1 MGISK
6 IDTRANWAALNPT
19 LLPGETGFESDTGN
33 EKVGNGKSTWN
44 KLEYFG
50 SPGYFGDFSDEID
63 QTAAAVDTPYAVK
76 FRLADADNHGVR
88 VVSDSKITVEYP
100 GVYTFVFML
109 QLTNNDSQIHDV
121 NIWLRKNN
129 AGAAGDLPMTDSK
142 ISVVESHG
150 GVPGNVNGGLCHT
163 LQLAKDDYIE
173 LIWAT
178 NNTNIFLNSTPA
190 ITSPYSRPGSPSAG
204 CTVCQIAAA

>member
-6 IDTRANWAALNPT
+6 IDTRANWVALNPI

-50 SPGYFGDFSDEID
+50 SPGYWGDFSDGTD
-63 QTAAAVDTPYAVK
+63 QIAAAINTPYEVK
-76 FRLADADNHGVR
+76 FRLADINNHGVR
-88 VVSDSKITVEYP
+88 IIDDSKITVEYP

-109 QLTNNDSQIHDV
+109 QLTNNDTQIHDV

-129 AGAAGDLPMTDSK
+129 AGSAGNIAMTNSR

-150 GVPGNVNGGLCHT
+150 GVPGHTNGGICHT
-163 LQLAKDDYIE
+163 LRLAKNDFIQ
-173 LIWAT
+173 LMWAT
-178 NNTNIFLNSTPA
+178 DDTNVLLDSIPA
-190 ITSPYSRPGSPSAG
+190 TASPYAHPGSPSAG

>member
-50 SPGYFGDFSDEID
+50 SPGYWGDFADETD
-63 QTAAAVDTPYAVK
+63 QAAAAIDTPYEVK
-76 FRLADADNHGVR
+76 FRLADVNNHGVKI
-88 VVSDSKITVEYP
+88 VDDSKITVEYP

-109 QLTNNDSQIHDV
+109 QLTNNDTQIHDV

-129 AGAAGDLPMTDSK
+129 AGSAGDIAMTDSR
-142 ISVVESHG
+142 ISVIESHG
-150 GVPGNVNGGLCHT
+150 GVPGHTNGGICHT
-163 LQLAKDDYIE
+163 LRLAKNDFIQ
-173 LIWAT
+173 LMWAT
-178 NNTNIFLNSTPA
+178 SDTNILLDSSPA
-190 ITSPYSRPGSPSAG
+190 ITSPYTRPGSPSAG